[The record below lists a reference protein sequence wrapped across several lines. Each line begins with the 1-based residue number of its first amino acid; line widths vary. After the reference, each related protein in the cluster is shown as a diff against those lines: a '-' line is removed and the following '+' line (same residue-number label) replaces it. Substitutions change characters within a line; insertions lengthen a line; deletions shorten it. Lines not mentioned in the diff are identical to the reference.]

1 MPRTGKLIRSMSL
14 QQLIGI
20 SFTACVLLL
29 AVASSLVISKQSG
42 DTVQRRLQDEG
53 MRLVESL
60 AQQSTLALLYED
72 AGSAAEVVKSFQN
85 FPDVYGIELVYADGK
100 RLYASESLREAP
112 RTCIRHA
119 EAPRAGRAGQ
129 QGLDLRRA
137 GVLGNGRQRIAVR
150 GQRRATRRR

>member
-1 MPRTGKLIRSMSL
+1 MPRTAKLIRSMSL

-72 AGSAAEVVKSFQN
+72 AGSAAEVVKSFLN

-100 RLYASESLREAP
+100 RLYVSDGSQGDGAAYNR
-112 RTCIRHA
+112 IR
-119 EAPRAGRAGQ
+119 
-129 QGLDLRRA
+129 
-137 GVLGNGRQRIAVR
+137 VL
-150 GQRRATRRR
+150 TLP